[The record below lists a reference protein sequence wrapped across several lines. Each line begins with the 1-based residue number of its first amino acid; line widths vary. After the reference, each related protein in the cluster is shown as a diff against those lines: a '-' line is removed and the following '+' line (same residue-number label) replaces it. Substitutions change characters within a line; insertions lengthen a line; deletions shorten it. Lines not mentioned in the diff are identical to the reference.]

1 MPSSYYKLEIKDRID
16 LRKKGSKALR
26 KRGLIPGVLYYAGED
41 NVNIEIEKSTL
52 FHAMQSGQRIFE
64 IDQEGE
70 SQYTMIKEIQY
81 HPVTDEVVHVDL
93 MRVRRSEKM
102 TIVVPLILVGDSK
115 GVKEGGLLSQ
125 SINQLEISCFPTD
138 VPEQI
143 ELNVEGLELSS
154 SMNVSDI
161 KLENEDIEIITDK
174 EINIVTVS
182 QIVEEDE
189 IEEGDSEIEDSTEE
203 PSSEATNSNESESDA
218 E

>member
-189 IEEGDSEIEDSTEE
+189 IVEDDSEIEDSTEE
-203 PSSEATNSNESESDA
+203 SSSETTDSTGSESDA

>member
-1 MPSSYYKLEIKDRID
+1 M
-16 LRKKGSKALR
+16 LRKK
-26 KRGLIPGVLYYAGED
+26 GLIPGVLYYAGED
-41 NVNIEIEKSTL
+41 NINIEIDKSAL

-64 IDQEGE
+64 IEQKGE
-70 SQYTMIKEIQY
+70 SQYTMIKELQY
-81 HPVTDEVVHVDL
+81 HPVTDQIIHVDL

-102 TIVVPLILVGDSK
+102 TIVVPLTLVGDSK

-143 ELNVEGLELSS
+143 ELNVEELELGS

-189 IEEGDSEIEDSTEE
+189 IEEDDSEIEDSTEE
-203 PSSEATNSNESESDA
+203 SSSETTDSTGSESDA

>member
-189 IEEGDSEIEDSTEE
+189 IEEDDSEIEYSTEE
-203 PSSEATNSNESESDA
+203 SSSETTDSTGSESDA

>member
-1 MPSSYYKLEIKDRID
+1 M
-16 LRKKGSKALR
+16 RKK
-26 KRGLIPGVLYYAGED
+26 GLIPGVLYYTGED
-41 NVNIEIEKSTL
+41 NVNIEIDKSVL

-64 IDQEGE
+64 IDQGGE
-70 SQYTMIKEIQY
+70 SQYTMIKEVQY
-81 HPVTDEVVHVDL
+81 HPVTDEVIHVDL

-115 GVKEGGLLSQ
+115 GVKEGGLISQ

-138 VPEQI
+138 VPEKI
-143 ELNVEGLELSS
+143 ELNVEELELSS

-174 EINIVTVS
+174 EVNIVTVS
-182 QIVEEDE
+182 QIVEDDE
-189 IEEGDSEIEDSTEE
+189 IEEEDSEIEDSSEE
-203 PSSEATNSNESESDA
+203 SSNETAEVADSEGRA

>member
-1 MPSSYYKLEIKDRID
+1 
-16 LRKKGSKALR
+16 
-26 KRGLIPGVLYYAGED
+26 
-41 NVNIEIEKSTL
+41 
-52 FHAMQSGQRIFE
+52 MQSGQRIFE

-189 IEEGDSEIEDSTEE
+189 IEEDDSEIEDSTEE
-203 PSSEATNSNESESDA
+203 SSSETTDSTGSESDA